1 MIVIFALI
9 IISLIIVVGFITAF
23 FWAVRTGQFDD
34 DYTPAIRILLD
45 EEDIPI

>member
-23 FWAVRTGQFDD
+23 FWAVNTGQFDD
-34 DYTPAIRILLD
+34 DYTPAVRMLFDDD
-45 EEDIPI
+45 ED

>member
-23 FWAVRTGQFDD
+23 FWAVNTGQFDD